1 MCKYKI
7 SMIGRWTGSPMTGN
21 SVLEIT
27 SAWTDIQYCI
37 SIQNGETECQ
47 HSGGQSSRGILHL

>member
-1 MCKYKI
+1 MCEYKI

-27 SAWTDIQYCI
+27 SAWTDIQYYI
-37 SIQNGETECQ
+37 SIQSGETECQ
-47 HSGGQSSRGILHL
+47 RSGGQSSRGILHL